1 MDQKQIN
8 DLLTKMTLEEKISQL
23 LQLTANLH
31 EGTEDQSQITGPME
45 EMGITGEMVRAS
57 GSVLGLSGAASI
69 IALQQ
74 DYMKKPSRDTA
85 LVHGGCSPRL

>member
-8 DLLTKMTLEEKISQL
+8 DLLTKMTLEKISQL

-45 EMGITGEMVRAS
+45 EMGITGEMVGPAARY
-57 GSVLGLSGAASI
+57 SVFQGQLRS
-69 IALQQ
+69 
-74 DYMKKPSRDTA
+74 
-85 LVHGGCSPRL
+85 